1 MIPPGGGVRQS
12 TYSDAMMCAPMTSA
26 IIRTYHH
33 RQFDLDRLVESK
45 RGRQISVC
53 LPARNEEPTVGRVV
67 GTIRRELVERR
78 PLVDEVLVIDDGSVD
93 GTAAAARAAGARV
106 VASES
111 VLPEYDT
118 GPDGAAD
125 GGKGAA
131 MWKAVYASRGDLI
144 VFCDADVRNFGPR
157 FVTGIV
163 GPLLLDDG
171 LAFVKGFY
179 DRPLDGRPGEGGR
192 VTELVARPLISLLF
206 PQLAGVI
213 QPLAGECAA
222 PRDVLEQLPFVE
234 GYGVDLGLVID
245 VAERFGLGAIGQTD
259 LGVRVHRNRPLADLA
274 PQAMAVLQAALS
286 RRPGADEPGLVGND
300 PALDLAWSPALLRPG
315 QEPLAIAAGERPPM
329 VEVPAYRKSA

>member
-1 MIPPGGGVRQS
+1 MIAPGDGVRQS
-12 TYSDAMMCAPMTSA
+12 TYSDAMMCAPMTSTVV
-26 IIRTYHH
+26 RTFHH

-106 VASES
+106 VRAES
-111 VLPEYDT
+111 VLPEYDA
-118 GPDGAAD
+118 GPDGPAD

-144 VFCDADVRNFGPR
+144 VFCDADVKNFGPR

-163 GPLLLDDG
+163 GPLLLDEG

-206 PQLAGVI
+206 PELAGI
-213 QPLAGECAA
+213 LQPLAGECAA
-222 PRDVLEQLPFVE
+222 PRDVFEQLPFVE
-234 GYGVDLGLVID
+234 GYGVDLALVID

-259 LGVRVHRNRPLADLA
+259 LGVRVHRNRPLSDLA

-286 RRPGADEPGLVGND
+286 RRPG
-300 PALDLAWSPALLRPG
+300 DLAWSPALLRPG
-315 QEPLAIAAGERPPM
+315 EEPLAIAGGERPPM

>member
-1 MIPPGGGVRQS
+1 
-12 TYSDAMMCAPMTSA
+12 MTSP
-26 IIRTYHH
+26 IVRTYHH
-33 RQFDLDRLVESK
+33 RQFDLDRLVEAK

-78 PLVDEVLVIDDGSVD
+78 PLVDEVLVVDDGSVD
-93 GTAAAARAAGARV
+93 GTAATARAAGARV
-106 VASES
+106 VKADA
-111 VLPEYDT
+111 VLPEYD
-118 GPDGAAD
+118 PEAGAH

-131 MWKAVYASRGDLI
+131 MWKALYASRGDLL
-144 VFCDADVRNFGPR
+144 VFCDADVKNFGPR
-157 FVTGIV
+157 FVTGVV
-163 GPLLLDDG
+163 GPLLLEDG

-206 PQLAGVI
+206 PQLAGIV

-222 PRDVLEQLPFVE
+222 PRDVLEQVPFVE
-234 GYGVDLGLVID
+234 GYGVDLALVID
-245 VAERFGLGAIGQTD
+245 VTRRFGLGAIGQTD
-259 LGVRVHRNRPLADLA
+259 LGVRVHRNRPLEHLG

-286 RRPGADEPGLVGND
+286 RRPAASGPSGHPNGDPGLD
-300 PALDLAWSPALLRPG
+300 PAWSPVLLRPG
-315 QEPLAIAAGERPPM
+315 REAVPVAAGERPPM

>member
-1 MIPPGGGVRQS
+1 
-12 TYSDAMMCAPMTSA
+12 MTSP
-26 IIRTYHH
+26 IVRTYHH
-33 RQFDLDRLVESK
+33 RQFDLDRLVEAK

-78 PLVDEVLVIDDGSVD
+78 PLVDEVLVVDDGSVD
-93 GTAAAARAAGARV
+93 GTAATARAAGARV
-106 VASES
+106 VGADA

-118 GPDGAAD
+118 QTEAD

-131 MWKAVYASRGDLI
+131 MWKALYASRGDLL
-144 VFCDADVRNFGPR
+144 VFCDADVKNFGPR
-157 FVTGIV
+157 FVAGVV
-163 GPLLLDDG
+163 GPLLLEDG

-206 PQLAGVI
+206 PQLAGIV

-234 GYGVDLGLVID
+234 GYGVDLALVID
-245 VAERFGLGAIGQTD
+245 VARRFGLGAIGQTD
-259 LGVRVHRNRPLADLA
+259 LGVRVHRNRPLDDLA
-274 PQAMAVLQAALS
+274 PQAMAVLQAALA
-286 RRPGADEPGLVGND
+286 RRPAASGPSGLPSGDPGLD
-300 PALDLAWSPALLRPG
+300 PAWSPVLLRPG
-315 QEPLAIAAGERPPM
+315 QEAVPVAAGERPPM

>member
-1 MIPPGGGVRQS
+1 MIAPGGGVRQS
-12 TYSDAMMCAPMTSA
+12 TYADAMMCAPMTSP
-26 IIRTYHH
+26 IVRTYHH
-33 RQFDLDRLVESK
+33 RHFDLDRLVEAK

-106 VASES
+106 VRAAT
-111 VLPEYDT
+111 VLPEYDS
-118 GPDGAAD
+118 DAAAD

-131 MWKAVYASRGDLI
+131 MWKALYASRGDVL
-144 VFCDADVRNFGPR
+144 VFCDADVKNFGPR
-157 FVTGIV
+157 FVTGVV
-163 GPLLLDDG
+163 GPLLLEDG

-179 DRPLDGRPGEGGR
+179 ERPLDGRPGEGGR

-206 PQLAGVI
+206 PQLAAIV

-222 PRDVLEQLPFVE
+222 PRDVLEQVPFVE
-234 GYGVDLGLVID
+234 GYGVDLALVVD
-245 VAERFGLGAIGQTD
+245 VARRYGLGAVAQTD
-259 LGVRVHRNRPLADLA
+259 LGVRVHRNRPLEHLA

-286 RRPGADEPGLVGND
+286 RRPAANSASGLADAEPGLD
-300 PALDLAWSPALLRPG
+300 PAWSPVLLRPG
-315 QEPLAIAAGERPPM
+315 REPLPVIAGERPPM